1 VVVSSGIILYYYRY
15 TAVKPEKLWNAFD
28 NVLFNLTKSG
38 LNDNSV
44 RTVMNT
50 WTEQAGYPL
59 VNVIK
64 KDKSLVLTQVRTN
77 PTIAT
82 SNKIIFFFLATLFIR
97 FYSVK

>member
-1 VVVSSGIILYYYRY
+1 
-15 TAVKPEKLWNAFD
+15 VKPEKLWNAFD
-28 NVLFNLTKSG
+28 NALFDLKKSG
-38 LNDNSV
+38 LNGNSV

-50 WTEQAGYPL
+50 WTEQAGYPV

-82 SNKIIFFFLATLFIR
+82 SN
-97 FYSVK
+97 

>member
-1 VVVSSGIILYYYRY
+1 MQVASFIIPYYYRY
-15 TAVKPEKLWNAFD
+15 TSVKPEKLWNAFD
-28 NVLFNLTKSG
+28 NALFDLTKSG
-38 LNDNSV
+38 LNGHSV

-50 WTEQAGYPL
+50 WTEQAGYPV

-82 SNKIIFFFLATLFIR
+82 SN
-97 FYSVK
+97 